1 MQQIDM
7 EYQAALCTK
16 AWIQN
21 PEIDYGA
28 IAVDLDATVSTT
40 IHLLCAGEAQHGST
54 GYKWDL
60 KFRQCLAIATNITV
74 HSTYVTQSRSQRN
87 DKKSKN
93 IKKPLCKPRDT

>member
-28 IAVDLDATVSTT
+28 IAVDLDATGKHNYTLT
-40 IHLLCAGEAQHGST
+40 PC
-54 GYKWDL
+54 
-60 KFRQCLAIATNITV
+60 R
-74 HSTYVTQSRSQRN
+74 
-87 DKKSKN
+87 
-93 IKKPLCKPRDT
+93 RDTTWLNGLQMGS